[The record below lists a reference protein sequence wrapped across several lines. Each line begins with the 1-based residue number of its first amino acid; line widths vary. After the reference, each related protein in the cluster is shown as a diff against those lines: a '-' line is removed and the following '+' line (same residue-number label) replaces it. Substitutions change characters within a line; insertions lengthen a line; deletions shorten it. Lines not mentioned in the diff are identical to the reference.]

1 MTEAAR
7 TRQPWLWP
15 AVLTALAL
23 AVAVGLLTR
32 GAYQQQ
38 PRATSHPVSMA
49 PLPTA
54 VTGATTVRMSADAAA
69 HPYGDSVRQVLQTY
83 FDAINAKQYDQW
95 VGVVTAER
103 AQDKPR
109 NQWQRDY
116 QTTQDSDMSVYRIER
131 AGDGALRVLL
141 TFISHQDRKAAPAD
155 FQHSCVRWR
164 VVFPMTMDNGS
175 WKLDAGQTGASP
187 QHAAC

>member
-1 MTEAAR
+1 MIESAR
-7 TRQPWLWP
+7 TKQPWLWP
-15 AVLTALAL
+15 AVLGALAL
-23 AVAVGLLTR
+23 AVTVGLVAR
-32 GAYQQQ
+32 GSYQQP
-38 PRATSHPVSMA
+38 PRAATHSVA
-49 PLPTA
+49 REPLPSA

-69 HPYGDSVRQVLQTY
+69 HPYGDRVRQVLQAY
-83 FDAINAKQYDQW
+83 FDAINAKTYDLW

-116 QTTQDSDMSVYRIER
+116 RTTQDSDISVYRIER
-131 AGDGALRVLL
+131 AGEGALRVML
-141 TFISHQDRKAAPAD
+141 TFISHQDKQAAPAD

-164 VVFPMTMDNGS
+164 VVFPMTVENGS